1 MMNTIWAVIRDGKIV
16 PLEEVKA
23 PDGTRVLVTLL
34 PEDEKDFWLA
44 ANESSLTEVWGN
56 AEDDVYAELLEE

>member
-1 MMNTIWAVIRDGKIV
+1 MINTIWAVIRDGKII

-34 PEDEKDFWLA
+34 PEDDAGFWLA
-44 ANESSLTEVWGN
+44 ASESSLSEVWGS
-56 AEDDVYAELLEE
+56 AEDDIY